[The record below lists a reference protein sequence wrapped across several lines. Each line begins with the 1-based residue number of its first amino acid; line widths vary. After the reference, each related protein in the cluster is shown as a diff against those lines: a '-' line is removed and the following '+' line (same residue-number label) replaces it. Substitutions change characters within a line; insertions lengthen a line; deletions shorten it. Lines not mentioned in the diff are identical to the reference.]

1 MKPITDTQ
9 LRALFKLLSDDD
21 EKIAKLV
28 SQQILQ
34 VGEPAIPLLEQTAAE
49 DSLIG
54 DRARAVLA
62 VLQFKELEE
71 AFLNFAAVDDA
82 LMDLEEG
89 AFLIARFGY
98 PQIKPEKYRKM
109 LDDMAQAIQPGIRR
123 KRLPEEILRA
133 INAYLFAEQGFTGN
147 TQHYY
152 DPDNSYINR
161 VLDRR
166 TGIPISLSV
175 VYLLIAKR
183 LGLPVFGIGMP
194 GHFLVKYSDKKGEV
208 LVDPFNKGRLL
219 TKTDCANF
227 LINSGY
233 DFQESYLT
241 TAPARMILSRMV
253 RNLMSVYTKQKEPQQ
268 AEYLGQLLAI
278 LEKPAGEP
286 DVNFR

>member
-1 MKPITDTQ
+1 MKPITDSQ

-62 VLQFKELEE
+62 VLQFEELKE
-71 AFLNFAAVDDA
+71 AFRDFSTREDTRL
-82 LMDLEEG
+82 DLEEG

-98 PQIKPEKYRKM
+98 PQMKPTNYQAL
-109 LDDMAQAIQPGIRR
+109 LDGMAKEIAPRIRR

-133 INAYLFAEQGFTGN
+133 INTYLFLEQGFAGN
-147 TQHYY
+147 TDHYY

-166 TGIPISLSV
+166 TGIPISLSII
-175 VYLLIAKR
+175 YLLIAKR
-183 LGLPVFGIGMP
+183 LELPIFGVGMP
-194 GHFLVKYSDKKGEV
+194 GHFLVKYSDKGDE
-208 LVDPFNKGRLL
+208 LLADPFNKGRLL

-233 DFQESYLT
+233 DFQESYLAT
-241 TAPARMILSRMV
+241 TPNRIILCRMI
-253 RNLMSVYTKQKEPQQ
+253 RNLSSVYTKQKEIQP
-268 AEYLGQLLAI
+268 AERLGQLLTV
-278 LEKPAGEP
+278 LEKPEGE
-286 DVNFR
+286 

>member
-1 MKPITDTQ
+1 MKPITESQ
-9 LRALFKLLSDDD
+9 LRALFRLLSDED

-28 SQQILQ
+28 SQQILK

-71 AFLNFAAVDDA
+71 AFLDFSSKEDA
-82 LMDLEEG
+82 DLNLEEG

-98 PQIKPEKYRKM
+98 PQIKATSYQAL
-109 LDDMAQAIQPGIRR
+109 LDGMAKEVAPRIRR
-123 KRLPEEILRA
+123 KRLPEEILRT
-133 INAYLFAEQGFTGN
+133 INTYLFLEQGFAGN
-147 TQHYY
+147 TDHYY

-166 TGIPISLSV
+166 TGIPISLSI
-175 VYLLIAKR
+175 VYLLIARR
-183 LGLPVFGIGMP
+183 LELPIFGIGMP
-194 GHFLVKYSDKKGEV
+194 SRFLVKYSDKGSQIF
-208 LVDPFNKGRLL
+208 LDPFHKGRLL

-233 DFQESYLT
+233 DFQESYLSIT
-241 TAPARMILSRMV
+241 PNRTILCRV
-253 RNLMSVYTKQKEPQQ
+253 IRNLISVYTKQKQSQ
-268 AEYLGQLLAI
+268 AAERLRKLHAI
-278 LEKPAGEP
+278 LEESQ
-286 DVNFR
+286 D